1 MTQTIPLSVPIEA
14 YVLQSGDTSSYTYRV
29 DVLTSAGTTT
39 GTPVTSNQDS
49 FYVQAGS

>member
-1 MTQTIPLSVPIEA
+1 VPVEA
-14 YVLQSGDTSSYTYRV
+14 YVLQSGDTSNYTYRV
-29 DVLTSAGTTT
+29 DIVTSAGTTQ